1 MANNINAAL
10 MRADLAKLPLWSG
23 DVSKDGYTIEQWVT
37 RVNKAA
43 ATAAWSD
50 EDTMAYVYNAL
61 RGPALRW
68 LESLKRFN
76 VNIDSWAAVRTEMLD
91 AYSRVQTARTA
102 VVNLSDLKQGQ
113 NESVTDFGARVARTV
128 DDLEHLMP
136 AASRVPQGVD
146 WADVFTGL
154 AGWAAVTA
162 AQKATQ
168 LQEAANKVIW
178 ATYNHLGVQLF
189 ISNLKPTLRDE
200 LMKAPP
206 TDLNAAI
213 KAARQL
219 EKIHTK
225 PENGHATVSE
235 IGQSNPQASADDVD
249 QQIEALSAQFQALLK
264 RRQANSGRGG
274 RGGRG
279 RGSQGRG
286 GRGRGRGQA
295 QGNNGASSSSYNTCR
310 YCKKPGHLQKV
321 CNSRIRAGAPEVD
334 AQGKPYSHGNEMDQ
348 EDEDYQGDMSNGNPW
363 GQQQQQQQDWNELQE
378 VYNETPDF
386 L

>member
-154 AGWAAVTA
+154 AGWAGVTA

-168 LQEAANKVIW
+168 LQAAADKVIW

-189 ISNLKPTLRDE
+189 ISNLKPALRDE

-206 TDLNAAI
+206 TDLNTAI

-235 IGQSNPQASADDVD
+235 IGQRDRKSV
-249 QQIEALSAQFQALLK
+249 
-264 RRQANSGRGG
+264 
-274 RGGRG
+274 
-279 RGSQGRG
+279 
-286 GRGRGRGQA
+286 
-295 QGNNGASSSSYNTCR
+295 
-310 YCKKPGHLQKV
+310 V
-321 CNSRIRAGAPEVD
+321 
-334 AQGKPYSHGNEMDQ
+334 
-348 EDEDYQGDMSNGNPW
+348 
-363 GQQQQQQQDWNELQE
+363 
-378 VYNETPDF
+378 
-386 L
+386 